1 MGENPRVYCPRDVTL
16 GNVAPSGPVLRLCPL
31 GTYHVGGAYRHL
43 FFLSFLPFFH
53 GPEETGTDEARAEGQ
68 AADEK
73 KEPKVQ
79 RERPGSG

>member
-1 MGENPRVYCPRDVTL
+1 MALTDI
-16 GNVAPSGPVLRLCPL
+16 S
-31 GTYHVGGAYRHL
+31 
-43 FFLSFLPFFH
+43 PFSPFSM
-53 GPEETGTDEARAEGQ
+53 GPEESGTDEARAEGQ